1 MSLMCVCVCV
11 NADKIRFQSV
21 ITLHEGWG
29 GRGVSRPITET
40 ELPLF
45 VVCFKR
51 INKKL
56 KFHKGSVN
64 SRKKNLKFHKG
75 SVNFRK

>member
-1 MSLMCVCVCV
+1 MCVCV

-21 ITLHEGWG
+21 ITLHG
-29 GRGVSRPITET
+29 GRGGGGSRPIIET

-64 SRKKNLKFHKG
+64 SRKKKMNIMP
-75 SVNFRK
+75 